1 MIYTYMNKYETA
13 GQVADRLIEDS
24 IGQFELI
31 LRQLLKQAFIEGTK
45 YSENNKDK
53 DRDKDVSK
61 V

>member
-1 MIYTYMNKYETA
+1 MYIIYMNKYEVA
-13 GQVADRLIEDS
+13 SQVADRLIEDS
-24 IGQFELI
+24 MGQFELI

-45 YSENNKDK
+45 YGENNKDK

>member
-1 MIYTYMNKYETA
+1 MNKYETA
-13 GQVADRLIEDS
+13 GQVADQLIEDS

>member
-1 MIYTYMNKYETA
+1 MNKYETA